1 MLSCVILSNQ
11 PWMSKGNIFWRL
23 KYLKWF
29 HLTQA
34 ERIIIMPFIGNTPKV
49 KSMMETQSQPWLSLN
64 KAYGLQLFSILK
76 AEGLFSSRPP
86 MRDLMSKSTKAN
98 QELFS
103 CLHTLHSI
111 VLPNPP
117 QKKERKAILTILWG
131 LMQQQSC
138 HLYLQQQAQ

>member
-34 ERIIIMPFIGNTPKV
+34 ERIIIMPFIGNTPKA
-49 KSMMETQSQPWLSLN
+49 KSMMETHCHSH
-64 KAYGLQLFSILK
+64 GLQFSILK
-76 AEGLFSSRPP
+76 AKGLFSSRPP
-86 MRDLMSKSTKAN
+86 LWDLMPMSAKTN

-103 CLHTLHSI
+103 CCLVPSPTKKKMQFWPFYEVWCNNSHATHICNNKHSKI
-111 VLPNPP
+111 NKNSFLFVV
-117 QKKERKAILTILWG
+117 TF
-131 LMQQQSC
+131 SS
-138 HLYLQQQAQ
+138 